1 MTTKPSKSRYFKI
14 PWPHVSPDTS
24 YYAGTYLDDTTSYLN
39 TLNNSTPS
47 YMNSPTLSHVTTE
60 PAPFVTDPFSSCAK
74 SGMGSP
80 ASYYSKTLGPCT
92 EVIKASM
99 DLIWGE
105 TWVPNTGLVLERREE
120 NESAVFW
127 VQLCSGV
134 RQILKICRSSGDRQD
149 FFRVQLLFSI
159 LWDYFSIFKVTVFDI
174 WYLFWC
180 YCD

>member
-1 MTTKPSKSRYFKI
+1 MRLHDEKTYGSLTLKI
-14 PWPHVSPDTS
+14 TLLQDSLTHVSPDTS

-99 DLIWGE
+99 DLI
-105 TWVPNTGLVLERREE
+105 
-120 NESAVFW
+120 
-127 VQLCSGV
+127 
-134 RQILKICRSSGDRQD
+134 
-149 FFRVQLLFSI
+149 
-159 LWDYFSIFKVTVFDI
+159 
-174 WYLFWC
+174 
-180 YCD
+180 